1 MKQRRSPIHLP
12 RNGFIDFIGFLAD
25 DLDLRLSLADD
36 KNFIQYNGV
45 GHDKKNSVQNG
56 LFVTEQCLT
65 DQDQKVKY
73 IEHYRNRQ
81 SEFFVQDQRRDI
93 HASGRSSAPYDD
105 SQ

>member
-56 LFVTEQCLT
+56 LFVTE
-65 DQDQKVKY
+65 
-73 IEHYRNRQ
+73 
-81 SEFFVQDQRRDI
+81 
-93 HASGRSSAPYDD
+93 
-105 SQ
+105 